1 MARLKV
7 KDVADEMGL
16 PVQAVRVR
24 LQKGMLPFGDAVMNK
39 GSSVYHYYI
48 NAERYE
54 LWKRGE
60 LKQ

>member
-16 PVQAVRVR
+16 PVQALRIR
-24 LQKGMLPFGDAVMNK
+24 LQRGKLPFGDAEKNE

-60 LKQ
+60 LKT

>member
-16 PVQAVRVR
+16 PVQALRVR
-24 LQKGMLPFGDAVMNK
+24 LQKGMLPFGDAVMNE
-39 GSSVYHYYI
+39 GSGVFHYYI
-48 NAERYE
+48 SKERYE

-60 LKQ
+60 LKE